1 MAKYKV
7 NVDGKDYE
15 VEIENIGSGNLE
27 IRLGDKK
34 STVVIEIITGDVK
47 ATIITN
53 TSLSNH
59 NSA

>member
-27 IRLGDKK
+27 IRLGDKIYGSYRK
-34 STVVIEIITGDVK
+34 ITGDVK

-53 TSLSNH
+53 TSLSNY